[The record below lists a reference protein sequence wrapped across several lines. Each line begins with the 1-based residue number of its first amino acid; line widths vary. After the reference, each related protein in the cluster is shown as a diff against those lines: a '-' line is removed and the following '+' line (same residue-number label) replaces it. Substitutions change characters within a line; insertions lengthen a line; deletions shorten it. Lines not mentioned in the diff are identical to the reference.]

1 MLKKPTA
8 SVGFFFAGAAF
19 MLFRVYGISRKYW
32 KMECVLK
39 PTLIHGV
46 LAAIMATLLLG
57 ACGKRDGA
65 AKDGDVIK
73 IGSVSPL
80 TGPQAHLGKDNENGA
95 RLAVDEINAAGLVI
109 GGKKMHIDLISEDDQ
124 ADPKIATTVAQKL
137 VDNGVVGVIGHLNS
151 GATIPASTIYN
162 NAGIPQISPSATAI
176 AYTAQGY
183 NTAFRVMTNDKQ
195 QGHVLGQYAVDK
207 LGDKKIAIID
217 DRTAYGQGLADEFAK
232 AAKAAGAEVV
242 AREYTTDRSTDFMAI
257 LTAIKAKSPDLV
269 FFGGMDPQAAPLT
282 KQLKQLGIN
291 AQVLGGDGMQTPEYI
306 KLAGA
311 DAEGEIASNPGLALD
326 AMPGGKAF
334 KDKFTA
340 RFGPI
345 QNYAPYAY
353 DAAYVLVDAM
363 KRANSTDPAKYLP
376 ELRKTDYQGVTGH
389 IRFDQKGDMTGGAV
403 TLYQVK
409 NGAWQPLETVHSKQ

>member
-109 GGKKMHIDLISEDDQ
+109 GGKKMRIDLISEDDQ

-183 NTAFRVMTNDKQ
+183 NTAFRVMTNDEQ

-389 IRFDQKGDMTGGAV
+389 IRFDQKGDVTGGAV

-409 NGAWQPLETVHSKQ
+409 NGAWQPLETVHSK

>member
-1 MLKKPTA
+1 LKKPTVT
-8 SVGFFFAGAAF
+8 VGFFFVCAAF
-19 MLFRVYGISRKYW
+19 TRFRVYGISRQY
-32 KMECVLK
+32 ENLEQVLK
-39 PTLIHGV
+39 ITFVNGL

-57 ACGKRDGA
+57 ACGRQDGA
-65 AKDGDVIK
+65 AKDGEVIK

-151 GATIPASTIYN
+151 GATIPASTIYHS
-162 NAGIPQISPSATAI
+162 AGIPQISPSATAI

-183 NTAFRVMTNDKQ
+183 NTAFRVMTNDEQ
-195 QGHVLGQYAVDK
+195 QGHVLGQYAVTK

-232 AAKAAGAEVV
+232 AAQAAGADIV

-257 LTAIKAKSPDLV
+257 LTSIKAKSPDLV
-269 FFGGMDPQAAPLT
+269 FFGGMDPQAGPLT

-311 DAEGEIASNPGLALD
+311 DAEGEIASNPGLTLD
-326 AMPGGKAF
+326 SMPGGKAF

-340 RFGPI
+340 RFGQI

-353 DAAYVLVDAM
+353 DAVYVLVDAM

-376 ELRKTDYQGVTGH
+376 ALKTTDYQGVTGH
-389 IRFDQKGDMTGGAV
+389 IRFDQKGDVTGGAV

-409 NGAWQPLETVHSKQ
+409 NGAWQPLETVQSK

>member
-183 NTAFRVMTNDKQ
+183 NTAFRVMTNDEQ

-389 IRFDQKGDMTGGAV
+389 IRFDQKGDVTGGAV

>member
-1 MLKKPTA
+1 MKITFVNGL
-8 SVGFFFAGAAF
+8 
-19 MLFRVYGISRKYW
+19 
-32 KMECVLK
+32 
-39 PTLIHGV
+39 
-46 LAAIMATLLLG
+46 LAAVMATLLLG
-57 ACGKRDGA
+57 ACGRQDGA
-65 AKDGDVIK
+65 AKDGEVIK

-151 GATIPASTIYN
+151 GATIPASTIYHS
-162 NAGIPQISPSATAI
+162 AGIPQISPSATAI

-183 NTAFRVMTNDKQ
+183 NTAFRVMTNDEQ
-195 QGHVLGQYAVDK
+195 QGHVLGQYAVTK

-232 AAKAAGAEVV
+232 AAQAAGADIV

-257 LTAIKAKSPDLV
+257 LTSIKAKSPDLV
-269 FFGGMDPQAAPLT
+269 FFGGMDPQAGPLT

-311 DAEGEIASNPGLALD
+311 DAEGEIASNPGLTLD
-326 AMPGGKAF
+326 SMPGGKAF

-340 RFGPI
+340 RFGQI

-353 DAAYVLVDAM
+353 DAVYVLVDAM

-376 ELRKTDYQGVTGH
+376 ALKTTDYQGVTGH
-389 IRFDQKGDMTGGAV
+389 IRFDQKGDVTGGAV

-409 NGAWQPLETVHSKQ
+409 NGAWQPLETVQSK